1 MRWLNDKMR
10 RCIDKMR
17 RSIDK
22 MRRPKDK
29 QIFYERRCDDYY
41 EKVR

>member
-1 MRWLNDKMR
+1 MRWLSDKMR
-10 RCIDKMR
+10 RC
-17 RSIDK
+17 IDK